1 MVLLRVTSDFSESR
15 DFSTPEIYAQ
25 VPEVGICHHPL
36 RLLCSVS
43 ATLSYL
49 VVERAGVALL
59 ILAHL
64 SIVEARLVTLS
75 QRP

>member
-15 DFSTPEIYAQ
+15 DFSIPEIYAQ
-25 VPEVGICHHPL
+25 VREVGICHHPL
-36 RLLCSVS
+36 RLLWSLS

-59 ILAHL
+59 ILTHPP
-64 SIVEARLVTLS
+64 IVEARQLTLS
-75 QRP
+75 YQP